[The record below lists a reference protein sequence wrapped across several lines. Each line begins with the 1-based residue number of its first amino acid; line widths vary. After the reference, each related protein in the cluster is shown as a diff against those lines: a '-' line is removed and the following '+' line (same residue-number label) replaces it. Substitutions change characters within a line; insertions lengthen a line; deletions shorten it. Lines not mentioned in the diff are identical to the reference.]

1 MKRTLLGIVGLLL
14 VLIVLPP
21 LLGTILGGGPNLDLL
36 PSRGRSAK
44 IADGRLMHLVER
56 GEGTPVVFVHGL
68 PSSVADWG
76 EVPEKLAELGSYRT
90 IAYDRIGY
98 GYSSRQPAVEQ
109 AFTVESNAADL
120 EALLNALDIDQAV
133 LVGWSYGGE
142 VIARLAED
150 RPSRASH
157 LVFIGSPSSMPLE
170 GGGGPL
176 DSLLASPMGPA
187 VLKWVSMVPP
197 LSRRITQDM
206 ANQAFAREQSVPVG
220 WVESTMALLSLP
232 GTLDAFATEER
243 LNDPASLHPEKL
255 DQPAL
260 VIHGADDYLVPY
272 HVGEDLDRRLPNSK
286 FVTVLQGS
294 HMLPLTHPDLVA
306 EQIHEL
312 VGAW

>member
-1 MKRTLLGIVGLLL
+1 MRRTLLGIVVLVL

-21 LLGTILGGGPNLDLL
+21 VLGTILSGGPDLDLL
-36 PSRGRSAK
+36 PSRGRSVK
-44 IADGRLMHLVER
+44 IADGRLIHIVEH

-68 PSSVADWG
+68 PSNVADWG
-76 EVPEKLAELGSYRT
+76 EVPKKLAELGSYRT

-98 GYSSRQPAVEQ
+98 GYSSRQPAVED

-120 EALLNALDIDQAV
+120 EALLNALDIEQAA

-150 RPSRASH
+150 RPSRVSH
-157 LVFIGSPSSMPLE
+157 LVFIGSPSSLPLAAD
-170 GGGGPL
+170 GGAL
-176 DSLLASPMGPA
+176 DSVLASPMGPA
-187 VLKWVSMVPP
+187 VLKWVSSIPP
-197 LSRRITQDM
+197 LSHRLTEDM
-206 ANQAFAREQSVPVG
+206 ANQAFAREQAVPAG
-220 WVESTMALLSLP
+220 WVETTTALLSLP
-232 GTLDAFATEER
+232 GTLDAFATETR
-243 LNDPASLHPEKL
+243 LNDTASLHPEKL
-255 DQPAL
+255 DKPAL

-306 EQIHEL
+306 ENIHEL
-312 VGAW
+312 IQAW